1 MIISLLLDI
10 VGVFMINRIK
20 KYLEDLNAEK
30 EMKKKYLEDEK
41 RYYFENTSCM
51 NCKFLCE
58 LYHLNGT
65 LGGFECKI
73 TGKSTFIRDN
83 FPEECEYFASARIHG
98 KGNENEL

>member
-20 KYLEDLNAEK
+20 KYFEGLNAEK
-30 EMKKKYLEDEK
+30 QMKKKYIEEKK
-41 RYYFENTSCM
+41 RYYFENKPCM

-58 LYHLNGT
+58 YGT

-83 FPEECEYFASARIHG
+83 FPEDCEY
-98 KGNENEL
+98 KCE